1 MQAVLFSVRVT
12 RCFEELCTTAI
23 GRLVPKRMRAL
34 RKEIQRSSM
43 RKQRQSWQFF
53 TKPSNHIASNKV
65 SPRPYLYC
73 MVTGNKQSS
82 SFVAAMTQHLSAP
95 PAETMAKFGFLR
107 QHRPYQPA

>member
-1 MQAVLFSVRVT
+1 
-12 RCFEELCTTAI
+12 
-23 GRLVPKRMRAL
+23 MRAL
-34 RKEIQRSSM
+34 RKEIQRSSL
-43 RKQRQSWQFF
+43 RKQRQSWQFLQ
-53 TKPSNHIASNKV
+53 KHIASNKV

-107 QHRPYQPA
+107 HRPYQPA

>member
-1 MQAVLFSVRVT
+1 MRAVLFSVRVT
-12 RCFEELCTTAI
+12 RCFEEHCTTAI
-23 GRLVPKRMRAL
+23 GPQENAGFEERNPT
-34 RKEIQRSSM
+34 IQSEKTTPIM
-43 RKQRQSWQFF
+43 AIF

-95 PAETMAKFGFLR
+95 PAETMAKFGFLQ